1 MSRYLASPNN
11 TSFPQQLQ
19 RSGTPS
25 WTLSPSRFVFLT
37 LYPIPSLTLHFF
49 THSQSGPTLVVATEF
64 VGSIELGSSGWA
76 NVSTRY
82 AIVYIYTYIH
92 CFALF
97 CQEKLF
103 RDSEFYFTFMLA
115 YILLFL
121 FVTIGI
127 FNLIMVPDLRVVQI
141 LYQSVRQLICEGS
154 LCWDMTI
161 NKRFGSNE
169 HRDQSE
175 STPKNLCK
183 EQIQD
188 NITTKSKN
196 ETKVQIRHCR
206 L

>member
-1 MSRYLASPNN
+1 MDS
-11 TSFPQQLQ
+11 
-19 RSGTPS
+19 
-25 WTLSPSRFVFLT
+25 LT
-37 LYPIPSLTLHFF
+37 LALCFLDPLSHSHPFPSIPSLTFSYFF
-49 THSQSGPTLVVATEF
+49 THSQSGPTLVATEF

-82 AIVYIYTYIH
+82 AIVYIYIHTYIH

-127 FNLIMVPDLRVVQI
+127 FNLIMVPDLRLVQI

-161 NKRFGSNE
+161 NKRFGSNK